1 MHHGSKRIHV
11 VERLR
16 SMMAKPWQKKRAR
29 PPSCEPPRKVAAAAK
44 YGNRYR
50 KDANSNTTPSSSKTK
65 RPWKVKE
72 EMKDEEVKDEEVKS
86 EEEQDE
92 EAKSEEA
99 KHEEV
104 DYNGANSDNSW
115 RATAHDETRDV
126 DDNEDTRGL
135 DQQVADALYDKTLK
149 HLWFVFRNGPATPP
163 ATRLSYSASVKALEV
178 EIRGLTRA
186 AIEQLISSSP
196 VDQSNA
202 SFGVEPPNTNP
213 ALHRRA
219 ANVRGL
225 FESIRIKTS
234 GPAYSKTRQEDIVKL
249 LNKMLEE
256 NLKRCAWKHVI
267 SLAHDIGCWADLMGQ
282 QCADRARETL
292 EEILEHSPFRS
303 AP

>member
-16 SMMAKPWQKKRAR
+16 SMMAMPWQKKRPR
-29 PPSCEPPRKVAAAAK
+29 PPSCKPPRKVAAAAK
-44 YGNRYR
+44 YGYRYR

-92 EAKSEEA
+92 EL
-99 KHEEV
+99 
-104 DYNGANSDNSW
+104 
-115 RATAHDETRDV
+115 DV
-126 DDNEDTRGL
+126 DHNEDY
-135 DQQVADALYDKTLK
+135 QQVADALYDKTLK

-163 ATRLSYSASVKALEV
+163 ATKLSYSASVKALEV